1 MHAHVLMTKANE
13 GNLHQEETVKQRLHC
28 RLSKASL
35 SVLKKTGPRPVS
47 VEGDGMKNSEMQV

>member
-1 MHAHVLMTKANE
+1 MTKANE

-28 RLSKASL
+28 RLSEASL

-47 VEGDGMKNSEMQV
+47 VEGGGMKNSEMQV